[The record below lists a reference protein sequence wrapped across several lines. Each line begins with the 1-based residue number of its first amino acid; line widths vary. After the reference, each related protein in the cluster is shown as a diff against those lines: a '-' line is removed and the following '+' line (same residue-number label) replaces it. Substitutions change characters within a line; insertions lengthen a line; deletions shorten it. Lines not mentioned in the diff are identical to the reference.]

1 MRVSLRVSY
10 GEEMYFLS
18 VLGKISYGGK
28 SGNSKSSLASRL
40 PSLQGQMKAP
50 ILVESSKA
58 K

>member
-18 VLGKISYGGK
+18 FLGKISFGGK
-28 SGNSKSSLASRL
+28 SGKTKSSLASRL
-40 PSLQGQMKAP
+40 PSLQGKMKAP
-50 ILVESSKA
+50 ILVESGNA